1 MLRFVSALIFIHHL
15 NVISYKYIGRHIHRL
30 FDVYLSV
37 SDAGRLDLM
46 ESVIIAKGLP
56 NKIKPILLV
65 LIRFM

>member
-1 MLRFVSALIFIHHL
+1 MLRFVSALILYTIWTSSH
-15 NVISYKYIGRHIHRL
+15 IGRHIHRL

-46 ESVIIAKGLP
+46 ASVTIAKGLP

>member
-1 MLRFVSALIFIHHL
+1 MRFVPALILYTIWTSSH
-15 NVISYKYIGRHIHRL
+15 IGRYIHRL

-37 SDAGRLDLM
+37 SDACRLVLM